1 MQADTKGEESDH
13 DEDRPADESANTKD
27 SEEKLASGENGSA
40 ATADA
45 NDVAAEGKATS
56 QCLYR
61 PSLFRRLP
69 TAVTISE
76 ALTAMSI

>member
-1 MQADTKGEESDH
+1 MQADAEDRESDD
-13 DEDRPADESANTKD
+13 DEDRPADQSVNTKD

-45 NDVAAEGKATS
+45 NDVEAEGKATL

-61 PSLFRRLP
+61 P
-69 TAVTISE
+69 
-76 ALTAMSI
+76 